1 MRAYRA
7 QAGQAGGRESS
18 PRAEGPSTF
27 AQRVLALQRAVG
39 NAVVARAVEEERHEH
54 GSACGHETAGQQPA
68 DASSVQLSSVV
79 NAVRSPGRPLD
90 SRLLERAE
98 QGYGMSF
105 RHVRVHSDPV
115 AQRSATEFGA
125 RAYTTGH
132 DIVVGP
138 QGADDETM
146 FHELDH
152 VRQQSL
158 GPVAGTDNGSG
169 VAVSHQD
176 DPFERHASAN
186 GRRMAR
192 GAMPDLSG
200 PGSGASAGTATPARS
215 GGGIAVA
222 RMMSGG
228 GRRMYEADRGQM
240 FEVDGG
246 RGPVVGRYVRS
257 SSGGTE
263 IFDTSQGRIHVYPE
277 QIRGPRATVG
287 GLHPEG
293 RTRPPEENLHDR
305 DRILLSEADLSGA
318 RARVRR
324 DPSQARRMA
333 ATTFEEQPDYQEY
346 ENNRE
351 DLRRL
356 GVPVL
361 NNVDLSRPE
370 AADRFRDVGPNA
382 NIHFQMPRVPRGTRG
397 YSTQEL
403 IRDTGR
409 LPGRAGRDDVTVS
422 VTTPHPSKYAKSGT
436 HNGFYGMENRK
447 GVPEG
452 MRLAAEHSDD
462 DADLERY
469 GYGHRQS
476 TRDVGAAVA
485 DRRKTYVMESDRR
498 SNSPEED
505 PDPSYR
511 SRSRSRA
518 SRAPAPARRRRSS
531 RPPLSTTGRRPH
543 TAAPVNYAAVDDED
557 EYFGSQQPASS
568 GHRRRRGS
576 VAPSYI
582 NDSADEGTRSRRR
595 SRRPAGAGSF
605 EPEPERDRSR
615 SRSRRRAPSRAPSGM
630 TSGRPLILDD
640 DVSYGAGPIDAEPRR
655 ERGRSHSRR
664 REASRA
670 PSGMTSGRPLI
681 LDDDVSY
688 GAGPIG
694 LEPRRE
700 RGRSRRPSSSRTP
713 FITDSGRSTFRP
725 TSYAEPEWDEG
736 PLYGADSFD
745 APRGRSRR

>member
-7 QAGQAGGRESS
+7 QAEQARGRESS
-18 PRAEGPSTF
+18 RRAEVPATF
-27 AQRVLALQRAVG
+27 AQRVRALQRAAG
-39 NAVVARAVEEERHEH
+39 NAVVARAVEEERHQH
-54 GSACGHETAGQQPA
+54 GAACGHEAAEQPPA
-68 DASSVQLSSVV
+68 DASSAQLSSVMD
-79 NAVRSPGRPLD
+79 AVRSPGRPLD
-90 SRLLERAE
+90 SRLMERAE

-115 AQRSATEFGA
+115 AQSSATAFGA

-158 GPVAGTDNGSG
+158 GPVAGTDNGAG

-176 DPFERHASAN
+176 DPFERHATAN
-186 GRRMAR
+186 GRRMAQ

-200 PGSGASAGTATPARS
+200 PGSGASTGTAGT

-222 RMMSGG
+222 RMMSSSG
-228 GRRMYEADRGQM
+228 GRRMHTKDRGQM
-240 FEVDGG
+240 FEISGE

-257 SSGGTE
+257 ASDGTE
-263 IFDTSQGRIHVYPE
+263 VFDTTQGRIHVRRE
-277 QIRGPRATVG
+277 QIMGPRATVG

-293 RTRPPEENLHDR
+293 RTRPPEQNLHDR
-305 DRILLSEADLSGA
+305 DQILLSEADLSGA

-324 DPSQARRMA
+324 DPSQAGRMA

-382 NIHFQMPRVPRGTRG
+382 NMHFQMPRVPRGTRG

-422 VTTPHPSKYAKSGT
+422 VTTPHPSRYPKSGT
-436 HNGFYGMENRK
+436 HNGFYGMENRR

-452 MRLAAEHSDD
+452 MRLAGEHSDD
-462 DADLERY
+462 DADLEAY

-476 TRDVGAAVA
+476 TKDVGAAVA
-485 DRRKTYVMESDRR
+485 DRRKTYLMEPDRR

-511 SRSRSRA
+511 RRSKSRSKSQSRA
-518 SRAPAPARRRRSS
+518 SQAPAPTRRRRS
-531 RPPLSTTGRRPH
+531 RPPLSTTGRRHHAP
-543 TAAPVNYAAVDDED
+543 APVNYAAVEDED
-557 EYFGSQQPASS
+557 DYVGSQQPESS
-568 GHRRRRGS
+568 SHRRRRGS
-576 VAPSYI
+576 VAPSYVME
-582 NDSADEGTRSRRR
+582 SEDEGRRSRRR
-595 SRRPAGAGSF
+595 SRRSVDVGPF
-605 EPEPERDRSR
+605 EPEPERER
-615 SRSRRRAPSRAPSGM
+615 SRSRRRRPSRAPAGM
-630 TSGRPLILDD
+630 SSSRPVILDD
-640 DVSYGAGPIDAEPRR
+640 DVSYGAGPIDDEPRR
-655 ERGRSHSRR
+655 ERSRSRR
-664 REASRA
+664 RRPSRA
-670 PSGMTSGRPLI
+670 PAGMSSSRPVI

-688 GAGPIG
+688 GAGPIDD
-694 LEPRRE
+694 EPRRE

-713 FITDSGRSTFRP
+713 FITDSGRRTVVP
-725 TSYAEPEWDEG
+725 ASYAEPEWEEDFSYEAG
-736 PLYGADSFD
+736 PFAP
-745 APRGRSRR
+745 APRGRDRR

>member
-1 MRAYRA
+1 MRAYKA
-7 QAGQAGGRESS
+7 QAEQAGGRESS
-18 PRAEGPSTF
+18 RRAEAPATF
-27 AQRVLALQRAVG
+27 AQRVRALQRTAG
-39 NAVVARAVEEERHEH
+39 NAVVARAVEEDRHEH
-54 GSACGHETAGQQPA
+54 GAACGHETAEQPPA
-68 DASSVQLSSVV
+68 DASSVVG
-79 NAVRSPGRPLD
+79 AVRSPGRPLD
-90 SRLLERAE
+90 AHLMEKAE

-105 RHVRVHSDPV
+105 RHVRVHSDPA
-115 AQRSATEFGA
+115 AQRSATELGA

-158 GPVAGTDNGSG
+158 GPVAGTDNGAG

-176 DPFERHASAN
+176 DPFERHATAN
-186 GRRMAR
+186 GRRMAQ

-200 PGSGASAGTATPARS
+200 PGSGASAGTATPAGN
-215 GGGIAVA
+215 GGGITVA
-222 RMMSGG
+222 RMMAGG
-228 GRRMYEADRGQM
+228 GRRMHKKDRGQM
-240 FEVDGG
+240 FEITGR
-246 RGPVVGRYVRS
+246 RGPIVGRYVRS
-257 SSGGTE
+257 ASDGTE
-263 IFDTSQGRIHVYPE
+263 IFDTTQGRIQVNPE
-277 QIRGPRATVG
+277 QILGPRATVG

-305 DRILLSEADLSGA
+305 DQIFLSEADLSAA

-324 DPSQARRMA
+324 DPSQAGRMA
-333 ATTFEEQPDYQEY
+333 ATTFEERPDYQEY

-361 NNVDLSRPE
+361 NDVDLSRPE
-370 AADRFRDVGPNA
+370 AAGRLSGVGPNA
-382 NIHFQMPRVPRGTRG
+382 NMHFQMPRVPRGTPG
-397 YSTQEL
+397 YSTQKL

-422 VTTPHPSKYAKSGT
+422 VTTPHPSKYPKSGT

-452 MRLAAEHSDD
+452 MRLAGEHSDD
-462 DADLERY
+462 DADLEEY

-476 TRDVGAAVA
+476 TKDEGAAVA
-485 DRRKTYVMESDRR
+485 ERRKTYRMESDRR

-511 SRSRSRA
+511 RRSRSRT
-518 SRAPAPARRRRSS
+518 SQAPAPTRRRRSS

-543 TAAPVNYAAVDDED
+543 ATAPVNYAAVEDED
-557 EYFGSQQPASS
+557 DYIGSQPEISS
-568 GHRRRRGS
+568 HRRRRGS
-576 VAPSYI
+576 VAPSYVI
-582 NDSADEGTRSRRR
+582 DSADEGTTSRRR
-595 SRRPAGAGSF
+595 SRRSADVGAF
-605 EPEPERDRSR
+605 EPEPERER
-615 SRSRRRAPSRAPSGM
+615 SRSRRRRPSRAPSGM
-630 TSGRPLILDD
+630 SSSRPVDIGDA
-640 DVSYGAGPIDAEPRR
+640 VSYGAGPIDAEPRR
-655 ERGRSHSRR
+655 ERSRSRR
-664 REASRA
+664 RRPSRA
-670 PSGMTSGRPLI
+670 PSGRTSDRPVI

-688 GAGPIG
+688 GAGPID

-713 FITDSGRSTFRP
+713 FITDSGRSTFAP
-725 TSYAEPEWDEG
+725 TSYAEPEWEEDF
-736 PLYGADSFD
+736 PYDADPF
-745 APRGRSRR
+745 APAPFRDHSRRRR